1 MQKFYVFRFY
11 VEIFF
16 LLKEMVGEGG
26 GGWGLRTWI
35 GNFSMLMS
43 SNVDTAYVE
52 DAIFPFRGKIGG
64 VEIIVIFGRIFN

>member
-26 GGWGLRTWI
+26 EGAG
-35 GNFSMLMS
+35 
-43 SNVDTAYVE
+43 AYGRE
-52 DAIFPFRGKIGG
+52 SEIFPC
-64 VEIIVIFGRIFN
+64 